1 MFQKMQRNNV
11 IIEWYIQLKG
21 SKRINEIVPYV
32 TKQDLE
38 DIFRSFKLDV
48 RIIVEDYKEKN
59 FKGKAYFEEKEIEI
73 YYNSRDH

>member
-1 MFQKMQRNNV
+1 
-11 IIEWYIQLKG
+11 
-21 SKRINEIVPYV
+21 VPDV

-59 FKGKAYFEEKEIEI
+59 FKGKAYFEEKEI
-73 YYNSRDH
+73 YYNSRDHF

>member
-1 MFQKMQRNNV
+1 
-11 IIEWYIQLKG
+11 
-21 SKRINEIVPYV
+21 VPYV

-38 DIFRSFKLDV
+38 DIFRSFQLDV

-73 YYNSRDH
+73 YYNSRDN